1 MAKCKTKT
9 FQTDLDIFKHIQ
21 NLVWVTQNLP
31 YSEPE
36 VYSEPWYIQNL
47 GIFRVL
53 VYSELKACLC
63 QPSRVERF
71 ANIVNSYNHFHKF

>member
-9 FQTDLDIFKHIQ
+9 FQTDLGIFKHIQ
-21 NLVWVTQNLP
+21 NFVWVTQNLP

-36 VYSEPWYIQNL
+36 VYSESWYIQNL
-47 GIFRVL
+47 RILRVL
-53 VYSELKACLC
+53 VYSELKAYLC

-71 ANIVNSYNHFHKF
+71 ANIVSSYNHFHKF